1 MGTGWAILVFTSSCD
16 LEIWWRWLLTT
27 CFTIYGTHS
36 ESSMFVWNTKLILK
50 TCGTTTLLLA
60 LDRLIEIA
68 KVHNHTTFLNQSIDC
83 ISFPIPN
90 LL

>member
-1 MGTGWAILVFTSSCD
+1 MEVAAHH
-16 LEIWWRWLLTT
+16 

-68 KVHNHTTFLNQSIDC
+68 KVHNHTTFFNQSIDC